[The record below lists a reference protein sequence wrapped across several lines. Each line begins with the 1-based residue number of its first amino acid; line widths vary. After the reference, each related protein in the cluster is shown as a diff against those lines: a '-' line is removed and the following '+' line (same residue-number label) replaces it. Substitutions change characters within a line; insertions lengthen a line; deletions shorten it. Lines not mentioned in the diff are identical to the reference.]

1 MKKLHVDEARREED
15 GGCGSGRGG
24 GRGGIHA
31 CIKGVSLLLPGER
44 QPLGFINLVLPA
56 TWSHARRCTT
66 DRPKKVPSATNSSV
80 HMLEFQNSRF

>member
-1 MKKLHVDEARREED
+1 MAVRAADLRIAAGECEEAHVDEVRWGED

-44 QPLGFINLVLPA
+44 QPLGFINLVLLA
-56 TWSHARRCTT
+56 TC
-66 DRPKKVPSATNSSV
+66 PVPSPYD
-80 HMLEFQNSRF
+80 